1 MPPTNG
7 STFERFEALMRKRPR
22 SETPPPSS
30 SPTPGLTLTDDTQ
43 DRNQK
48 RARRNSPVSKLDLP
62 QSTGPLALPSTSP
75 STATSVVT
83 VECQQSALPN
93 AEISTIIAHTT
104 ILNRDD
110 ELPAPRPL
118 DSSDYEEF
126 SATVATLAVRQITL
140 KPSIT
145 LISTF
150 YKLDEVLISTS
161 SEDDSFES
169 ALKRGL
175 DGFLHPFGLPRDRHG
190 ATIDAFAGLSRQQQK
205 LRGLEA
211 CMDDLIE
218 GVTPE
223 NAIQSTLLKV
233 EDDVE
238 DLREFLKGTR

>member
-1 MPPTNG
+1 MPPMNG
-7 STFERFEALMRKRPR
+7 STFERFEALMKKRLR

-30 SPTPGLTLTDDTQ
+30 SSKQDLTVADNSQ

-48 RARRNSPVSKLDLP
+48 RARRNSPVSDLGLP
-62 QSTGPLALPSTSP
+62 QSTDPLVPPPISP
-75 STATSVVT
+75 STAVSAVT
-83 VECQQSALPN
+83 VERQQSALPGP
-93 AEISTIIAHTT
+93 ETSTIIAHAT

-118 DSSDYEEF
+118 DPSDYEQF
-126 SATVATLAVRQITL
+126 SATVAALA
-140 KPSIT
+140 
-145 LISTF
+145 
-150 YKLDEVLISTS
+150 LDEVLISTS
-161 SEDDSFES
+161 PEDDSFES
-169 ALKRGL
+169 ALKPGP
-175 DGFLHPFGLPRDRHG
+175 DGFLHPFGLPHDRHG